1 MMRGIDTIIFTG
13 FLGAGKTTAINGFL
27 KSELC
32 NKKKILVVLCEQGEQ
47 EIINSEQLK
56 VELSI
61 EEIKKDAELNDSV
74 LKEMISKHKPDLII
88 IELNGMKNPKH
99 ELDEL
104 ENSEIHIARIVNV
117 VDAKMYEFFAGLS
130 SNITNEQIACSDINL
145 INFID
150 KVNQDK
156 QKAVSEIIK
165 SVDTDASI
173 IKLSEPDDF
182 TSIADK
188 GFIMRVKRSGFLS
201 KTSNKLLALV
211 LVLVMIYIG
220 ALVITSINFGSI
232 DFTGV
237 QDFSTIFVSLIMQ
250 AFPFLMV
257 GTIISAVIQVFV
269 SEERFVKFFPKNKLL
284 SFGAAI
290 LSGFFLP
297 LCDCAVVPVAAR
309 LIKKGVPVPAAVTF
323 MLASP
328 IVNPITIAA
337 TFYAFPGQASIA
349 FYRVCIGVTLALAV
363 GIVWM
368 LFSEDAE
375 VTLNRK
381 WKLFCDC
388 GFCEAD
394 GVQGIE
400 KNSRLGAVLKHSADE
415 FFSVGRFLILGA
427 AISSLVQVV
436 LSKEWLT
443 GFAGNP
449 VWSVAV
455 MMLAA
460 FLMSVCSTA
469 DAFIARSF
477 ATVVPMQG
485 VMSFMVLG
493 PLLDI
498 KNVLMMS
505 GCFKKRF
512 IAITAFFTIAIG
524 YSVLVVATN
533 IIYR

>member
-1 MMRGIDTIIFTG
+1 
-13 FLGAGKTTAINGFL
+13 
-27 KSELC
+27 
-32 NKKKILVVLCEQGEQ
+32 
-47 EIINSEQLK
+47 
-56 VELSI
+56 
-61 EEIKKDAELNDSV
+61 
-74 LKEMISKHKPDLII
+74 MISKHKPDLII

-269 SEERFVKFFPKNKLL
+269 SEERFVKFFLKTSCYPLERQF
-284 SFGAAI
+284 SRDF
-290 LSGFFLP
+290 FFL
-297 LCDCAVVPVAAR
+297 CA
-309 LIKKGVPVPAAVTF
+309 
-323 MLASP
+323 
-328 IVNPITIAA
+328 IVLWCLW
-337 TFYAFPGQASIA
+337 Q
-349 FYRVCIGVTLALAV
+349 
-363 GIVWM
+363 
-368 LFSEDAE
+368 
-375 VTLNRK
+375 
-381 WKLFCDC
+381 
-388 GFCEAD
+388 
-394 GVQGIE
+394 QG
-400 KNSRLGAVLKHSADE
+400 L
-415 FFSVGRFLILGA
+415 
-427 AISSLVQVV
+427 
-436 LSKEWLT
+436 
-443 GFAGNP
+443 
-449 VWSVAV
+449 
-455 MMLAA
+455 
-460 FLMSVCSTA
+460 
-469 DAFIARSF
+469 
-477 ATVVPMQG
+477 
-485 VMSFMVLG
+485 
-493 PLLDI
+493 
-498 KNVLMMS
+498 
-505 GCFKKRF
+505 
-512 IAITAFFTIAIG
+512 
-524 YSVLVVATN
+524 
-533 IIYR
+533 

>member
-1 MMRGIDTIIFTG
+1 MRGTDTIIFTG
-13 FLGAGKTTAINGFL
+13 FLGAGKTTAINGFV
-27 KSELC
+27 KSEMC
-32 NKKKILVVLCEQGEQ
+32 NGKKLLIILCEQGEQ
-47 EIINSEQLK
+47 EVVFPNDIQ
-56 VELSI
+56 VELAV
-61 EEIKKDAELNDSV
+61 EEIKKDEPLNYPV
-74 LKEMISKHKPDLII
+74 LKEMISKHHPDLII
-88 IELNGMKNPKH
+88 VELNGMKNPKRL
-99 ELDEL
+99 LDEM
-104 ENSEIHIARIVNV
+104 ESSDIHIARIVNV
-117 VDAKMYEFFAGLS
+117 VDAKMYDFFAGLS
-130 SNITNEQIACSDINL
+130 SEITNDQIACSDVNL

-156 QKAVSEIIK
+156 QKAVSEIIR
-165 SVDTDASI
+165 SVDFDASI

-182 TSIADK
+182 VSIADK
-188 GFIMRVKRSGFLS
+188 GFILPVKRSGFLS
-201 KTSNKLLALV
+201 KPSDKLLALFMI
-211 LVLVMIYIG
+211 LIMIYIG
-220 ALVITSINFGSI
+220 AAVIGSADFGSI
-232 DFTGV
+232 DFTGI
-237 QDFSTIFVSLIMQ
+237 QNFSTIFVSLIMQ
-250 AFPFLMV
+250 AFPFLMA
-257 GTIISAVIQVFV
+257 GTIVSAIIQVFV
-269 SEERFVKFFPKNKLL
+269 SEERFVKLFPKNKLL
-284 SFGAAI
+284 SFGTAI

-349 FYRVCIGVTLALAV
+349 FYRIYLGVTIALAV
-363 GIVWM
+363 GITW
-368 LFSEDAE
+368 LFFPEDGK
-375 VTLNRK
+375 VTLEKK

-394 GVQGIE
+394 GSQARE
-400 KNSRLGAVLKHSADE
+400 KNSRMGAVIRHSADE
-415 FFSVGRFLILGA
+415 FFSVGRFLIFGA

-436 LSKEWLT
+436 LPKEWLI
-443 GFAGNP
+443 GLAGSP
-449 VWSVAV
+449 LSSVAV
-455 MMLAA
+455 MMVAA

-505 GCFKKRF
+505 GCFTKRF
-512 IAITAFFTIAIG
+512 VIKTAFITMGIG
-524 YSVLVVATN
+524 FAVLVVVTN
-533 IIYR
+533 LIYG